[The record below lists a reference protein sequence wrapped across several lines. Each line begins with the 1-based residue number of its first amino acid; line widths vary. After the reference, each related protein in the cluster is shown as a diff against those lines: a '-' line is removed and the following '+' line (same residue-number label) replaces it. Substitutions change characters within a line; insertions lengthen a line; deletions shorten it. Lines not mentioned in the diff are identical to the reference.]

1 MKHSASW
8 ASVRDKTRKN
18 KQTKKNQVNLIYCFS
33 FSPHWCSFSQ
43 LSGGEPAPL
52 YWRDPKLPWTWDGGH
67 CSHEQLAPSETAL
80 LFTPETSWKKR
91 DGHFGC
97 FVLAVGCRM
106 GRRAACATCAHA
118 APVHSGQHPA
128 WACPALMR
136 LANWV
141 KMWKVNY
148 VRISCDATNGWKI
161 PPSLTS
167 SSPHPE
173 TPKPSRDFQLVRL
186 KVNRFSISD
195 LCHLSIWL
203 AVAAAWA
210 PVVIYSEV
218 VVQPSGSC
226 IYVFY
231 PPDPLN
237 APRSNKCRR
246 LLKNNLVS
254 WKKSLCAGAILPPS
268 EGPFF
273 FLAFRFRF
281 FFFGSSRYPWKT
293 VKSTDFFFSPPIES
307 LEHDYLAPRLL
318 FSTGIGAAPFRY
330 RSGFLQSRCEKK
342 TPWQIP
348 LADTPRAALPRNV
361 PLALRRPRRRAGSCT
376 SFSTVLGGK
385 KKKKHIMVF
394 PWAPT
399 ARKQVPGV
407 FFDADEVKR
416 RKDQRR
422 LSSRPSE
429 KTLQV
434 LKNIRP
440 VRVAVVGLVV
450 GMEPFNSLLQFHNL
464 QRRGRMSGRWKSLS
478 PTSHLLLS

>member
-281 FFFGSSRYPWKT
+281 FFGSSRYPWKT
-293 VKSTDFFFSPPIES
+293 VKSTDFFFFSPPHWKS
-307 LEHDYLAPRLL
+307 WAWL
-318 FSTGIGAAPFRY
+318 
-330 RSGFLQSRCEKK
+330 SGTS
-342 TPWQIP
+342 
-348 LADTPRAALPRNV
+348 AALFHRDRSSSLSASLGV
-361 PLALRRPRRRAGSCT
+361 FAVALRKKNAVTNPFSRHPPSCPAKECAARPPPPAPPSRKLHQLFHGARR
-376 SFSTVLGGK
+376 K
-385 KKKKHIMVF
+385 KKKKTHNGF
-394 PWAPT
+394 PMSPDGTQTGSGCFLW
-399 ARKQVPGV
+399 RW
-407 FFDADEVKR
+407 R
-416 RKDQRR
+416 
-422 LSSRPSE
+422 SE
-429 KTLQV
+429 KTKGSATSV
-434 LKNIRP
+434 KSP
-440 VRVAVVGLVV
+440 V
-450 GMEPFNSLLQFHNL
+450 
-464 QRRGRMSGRWKSLS
+464 WKDAGGAEK
-478 PTSHLLLS
+478 